1 MNHQPEVP
9 DRELLTKETDM
20 KMKELRELLA
30 GYSDDAEVVAV
41 RIKPSPCYNE
51 YYTIG
56 GVNVQ
61 DWGKRFEIVITE
73 EVFEEV

>member
-1 MNHQPEVP
+1 
-9 DRELLTKETDM
+9 M
-20 KMKELRELLA
+20 KMKELRELLD

-73 EVFEEV
+73 EV

>member
-1 MNHQPEVP
+1 
-9 DRELLTKETDM
+9 M
-20 KMKELRELLA
+20 KMKELRELLD

-61 DWGKRFEIVITE
+61 DWGTRFEIVITE